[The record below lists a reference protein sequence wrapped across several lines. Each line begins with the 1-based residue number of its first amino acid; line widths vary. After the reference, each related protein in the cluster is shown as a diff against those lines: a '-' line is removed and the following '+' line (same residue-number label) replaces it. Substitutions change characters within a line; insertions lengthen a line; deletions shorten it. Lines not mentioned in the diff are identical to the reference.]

1 VEVVVGLGRLGAA
14 CYRHRWL
21 TVLVWIAGVACL
33 VTLWMRFGAAANNDF
48 TGNDPGQT
56 LLNEHF
62 ARESGDT
69 LTLAI
74 RSQEKITDPAVQ
86 ARVGQALAPFRH
98 APHVTGVSD
107 PFATPG
113 QVSADGHIAYATVQ
127 FGIQGADISGSETT
141 TLVHDASTASG
152 HGVTFSL
159 GGDVVDLAETPYG
172 GPSNGIG
179 VGAAAI
185 VLLIAFGSLLA
196 MGLPIATA
204 LLGIG
209 SGLALIGLLGHVFP
223 APGFSP
229 IVAAMIGLGVGVD
242 YALFIVTR
250 FRAELRTGVQAPGAV
265 VTAMRTAGRAVLT
278 AGTTVVIGMLGLL
291 VLRQSLLNGV
301 AIAAAATVAMT
312 VIAALTLLPAL
323 LGFTGERLARPS
335 RLNSFIGDR
344 LFGRG
349 AGKRGHGVEARAGG
363 RAGRGSRVG
372 HGVGA
377 GAETGARSAKMPAA
391 ERWAG
396 VVQRHRVL
404 AAVGSVA
411 LIGVLAA
418 PALTIKLSMPD
429 ESAQARGTMGYASY
443 ADMAQ
448 GFGPGFDAPLIVA
461 VRATRADGAR
471 LASLWAAIAHTPGVA
486 GVTPPVLSR
495 DGQAAMLIAYPTT
508 GEQDA
513 ATNALVNRLDDGVLA
528 HAGLTAYLT
537 GPNAANVAFTNLIGA
552 RLPLLIAVV
561 VTLSMVLLLV
571 EFRSVLIALKA
582 AVMNLLSVCAAYG
595 VLTAVTQW
603 GWLGR
608 AFGFPEK
615 MPVTTWV
622 PVFLFVILFGL
633 SMDYEV
639 FLLSRIR
646 EEYERCGDTQLAV
659 GRGLAATAR
668 VITAAAA
675 IMVVVFAGFVLTPD
689 VSVKQIG
696 LGLAA
701 AVLVDATVVRL
712 VLVPAVMELLGKANW
727 WLPGWLDR
735 LLPGSRGAQ
744 ASGAGGGRPAG
755 GQAGGGNRPRPGTGA
770 PGTGNVRA
778 IERFA
783 VTEEGQHGGR
793 R

>member
-1 VEVVVGLGRLGAA
+1 VLGKTGIA
-14 CYRHRWL
+14 CYRHRRV
-21 TVLVWIAGVACL
+21 TVLAWVVGVACL
-33 VTLWMRFGAAANNDF
+33 VTLWMRFGAPAQNDF
-48 TGNDPGQT
+48 TGSDPGQT

-62 ARESGDT
+62 ARQSGDT

-74 RSQEKITDPAVQ
+74 RSQAEVSSPAVEARVDRALEPFRAAPGVTSVTDPY
-86 ARVGQALAPFRH
+86 
-98 APHVTGVSD
+98 T
-107 PFATPG
+107 TPG
-113 QVSADGHIAYATVQ
+113 HLSGDGHIAYASVQ
-127 FGIQGADISGSETT
+127 FGVPSAGISGGEVAA
-141 TLVHDASTASG
+141 LMHDATVASG
-152 HGVTFSL
+152 NGVTFSL

-204 LLGIG
+204 VMGIG
-209 SGLALIGLLGHVFP
+209 SGLALIALLGHIFP
-223 APGFSP
+223 APSFSP

-250 FRAELRTGVQAPGAV
+250 FRAELDAGAPTQDAL
-265 VTAMRTAGRAVLT
+265 VTAMRTAGRSVLT

-291 VLRQSLLNGV
+291 VLRQTLLNGV

-312 VIAALTLLPAL
+312 VLASLTLLPAL
-323 LGFTGERLARPS
+323 LGFTGVRLARPS
-335 RLNSFIGDR
+335 RLNSFLGDR

-349 AGKRGHGVEARAGG
+349 GRAGG
-363 RAGRGSRVG
+363 LER
-372 HGVGA
+372 GA
-377 GAETGARSAKMPAA
+377 GARRRVRSGQKKLPAA

-396 VVQRHRVL
+396 VVQRHPVL
-404 AAVGSVA
+404 ATVAAAVFI
-411 LIGVLAA
+411 LVLAG
-418 PALTIKLSMPD
+418 PALVMKLSMPD

-443 ADMAQ
+443 ATMAQ

-461 VRATRADGAR
+461 AKLAPSGGQGLAARRGAE
-471 LASLWAAIAHTPGVA
+471 LAALRDVIAGTGGVA
-486 GVTPPVLSR
+486 DVTAPVLSR
-495 DGQAAMLIAYPTT
+495 DGQAAMLIAYPDT

-513 ATNALVNRLDDGVLA
+513 ATDALVNRLQDTVLPRLERA
-528 HAGLTAYLT
+528 EPGLTAYVT

-552 RLPLLIAVV
+552 RLPWLIGVV
-561 VTLSMVLLLV
+561 VAVSMVLLLV
-571 EFRSVLIALKA
+571 VFRSVVIAVKA

-603 GWLGR
+603 GWGGH

-639 FLLSRIR
+639 FLLSKIR
-646 EEYERCGDTQLAV
+646 EEYDRSGDNALAV

-668 VITAAAA
+668 VISAAAA
-675 IMVVVFAGFVLTPD
+675 IMVVVFGSFVLTPD

-712 VLVPAVMELLGKANW
+712 VLVPAVMELLGRANW
-727 WLPGWLDR
+727 WLPGWLAR
-735 LLPGSRGAQ
+735 WLPGAATGS
-744 ASGAGGGRPAG
+744 AGI
-755 GQAGGGNRPRPGTGA
+755 GQAVSGTRAGD
-770 PGTGNVRA
+770 PVRV
-778 IERFA
+778 R
-783 VTEEGQHGGR
+783 
-793 R
+793 

>member
-1 VEVVVGLGRLGAA
+1 MSRNSGMLGGLGAA

-21 TVLVWIAGVACL
+21 TVVMWIAGVACL
-33 VTLWMRFGAAANNDF
+33 ITLWMRFGAAADNSF
-48 TGNDPGQT
+48 TGSDPGQA

-62 ARESGDT
+62 AAQSGDT

-74 RSQEKITDPAVQ
+74 RSAEKITSPEVQ
-86 ARVGQALAPFRH
+86 TRVTQALAPFRA
-98 APHVTGVSD
+98 APHVTGVSNLHV
-107 PFATPG
+107 A
-113 QVSADGHIAYATVQ
+113 ADGHIAYASVQ
-127 FGIQGADISGSETT
+127 FNISGSDIPGSEATA
-141 TLVHDASTASG
+141 LINDAKAASG
-152 HGVTFSL
+152 NGVTFSL

-209 SGLALIGLLGHVFP
+209 SGLSLIALLGHVFP
-223 APGFSP
+223 APSFSP
-229 IVAAMIGLGVGVD
+229 IVAALIGLGVGVD

-250 FRAELRTGVQAPGAV
+250 FRSELQAGQDAPAAV

-291 VLRQSLLNGV
+291 VLRQTLLNGV

-312 VIAALTLLPAL
+312 VVASLTLLPAL
-323 LGFTGERLARPS
+323 LGFTGLRLARPS
-335 RLNSFIGDR
+335 RLNTFLGGKV
-344 LFGRG
+344 FGGG
-349 AGKRGHGVEARAGG
+349 AWGRKVFGGGARGHKVFGDGAP
-363 RAGRGSRVG
+363 GSTV
-372 HGVGA
+372 VP
-377 GAETGARSAKMPAA
+377 GARTPVRSAEKKMHPA
-391 ERWAG
+391 ERWAR
-396 VVQRHRVL
+396 VVQGHPVL
-404 AAVGSVA
+404 ATVLSAAVI
-411 LIGVLAA
+411 LILAA
-418 PALTIKLSMPD
+418 PALAMKLSMPD

-443 ADMAQ
+443 ATMAQ

-461 VRATRADGAR
+461 ARVTPADTAALDSLRGAIE
-471 LASLWAAIAHTPGVA
+471 ATPGIA
-486 GVTPPVLSR
+486 GVAPPVISR
-495 DGQAAMLIAYPTT
+495 DGQAALMIAYPTT

-513 ATNALVNRLDDGVLA
+513 ATNALVNRLEDTVLPRS
-528 HAGLTAYLT
+528 GLTAYLT
-537 GPNAANVAFTNLIGA
+537 GPNAANVSFTNLIGE
-552 RLPLLIAVV
+552 RLPLLIGVV
-561 VTLSMVLLLV
+561 VALSLGLLLV
-571 EFRSVLIALKA
+571 VFRSVVIAVKA
-582 AVMNLLSVCAAYG
+582 ALMNLLSVCAAYG

-603 GWLGR
+603 GWLGH

-639 FLLSRIR
+639 FLLSKIR
-646 EEYERCGDTQLAV
+646 EEYDRVGDNGLAV

-668 VITAAAA
+668 VISAAAA
-675 IMVVVFAGFVLTPD
+675 IMVVVFLSFDLTPD

-735 LLPGSRGAQ
+735 LLPAR
-744 ASGAGGGRPAG
+744 
-755 GQAGGGNRPRPGTGA
+755 
-770 PGTGNVRA
+770 RA
-778 IERFA
+778 EALSADEPPA
-783 VTEEGQHGGR
+783 VTSAVVR
-793 R
+793 